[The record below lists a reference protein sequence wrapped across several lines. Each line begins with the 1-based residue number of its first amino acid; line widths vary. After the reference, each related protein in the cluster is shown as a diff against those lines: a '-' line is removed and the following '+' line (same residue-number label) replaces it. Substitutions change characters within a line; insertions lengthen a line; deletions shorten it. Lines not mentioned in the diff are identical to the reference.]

1 MKKREFLQRL
11 SKRLSVLPEEEQAR
25 SIRYYNEML
34 EDYMEDGIPE
44 EEAVAKV
51 GDVDAI
57 ADQILRDNASFEE
70 APPFEAK
77 PNAAKNNRGLIIVLA
92 ILGFPIWFSILTSFF
107 SIVFSIISGLFGII
121 ISLFAVPIGLAGG
134 AVGGILMSPVLFCT
148 GNILKG
154 FISLGGG
161 LICAALAIVSA
172 MASVWLIKRLWW
184 LIRWIA
190 RKAISLFRRKKVA

>member
-1 MKKREFLQRL
+1 MKKREFLQHL

-34 EDYMEDGIPE
+34 EDYMEDVIPE
-44 EEAVAKV
+44 EEAVARV

-70 APPFEAK
+70 APPFEEK
-77 PNAAKNNRGLIIVLA
+77 PKTANNRGLIIVLA
-92 ILGFPIWFSILTSFF
+92 ILGFPIWFSILTSFL

-148 GNILKG
+148 GNVLKG
-154 FISLGGG
+154 FLSLGGG
-161 LICAALAIVSA
+161 LICAALAIVSI
-172 MASVWLIKRLWW
+172 MASIWLIKRIWR
-184 LIRWIA
+184 LIRWIV
-190 RKAISLFRRKKVA
+190 RKVVGLFHRKKVA